1 MKVKSIMR
9 VKDLRVVGA
18 QRVAQFTST
27 GKLREPGKNFAL
39 GLKPTADLSRPGFY
53 FMVHPRKET
62 VYARFYVGR
71 QRSKQ
76 GFNNTAS
83 QLRLQRSSVGE
94 VIMNAHVPFDVFFLP
109 LEHMK
114 PLTNGFMKGKFALL
128 LTRSHNDKF
137 QNMEEMNRMLS
148 DNFKFY
154 AQKY

>member
-1 MKVKSIMR
+1 MKTKSIMR

-18 QRVAQFTST
+18 VKVAQFTSS
-27 GKLREPGKNFAL
+27 GKLREPGKDFVL
-39 GLKPTADLSRPGFY
+39 GLKPVTDLSQPGFY
-53 FMVHPRKET
+53 FMVHPRRET

-83 QLRLQRSSVGE
+83 QLRLERSKVGE
-94 VIMNAHVPFDVFFLP
+94 VIMNARVPFDIFFMP
-109 LEHMK
+109 IERMK
-114 PLTNGFMKGKFALL
+114 PLTTGFMKGKFALL

>member
-9 VKDLRVVGA
+9 VKDLRNVGA
-18 QRVAQFTST
+18 IKVAQFTSS
-27 GKLREPGKNFAL
+27 GKLREPGTNFAL

-53 FMVHPRKET
+53 FMVHPRRET

-83 QLRLQRSSVGE
+83 QLRLRRTLVGDA
-94 VIMNAHVPFDVFFLP
+94 IMNVGIPFDIFFMP
-109 LEHMK
+109 IEHMK

-128 LTRSHNDKF
+128 LTRSHNDRF
-137 QNMEEMNRMLS
+137 QNIEELNRMLS
-148 DNFKFY
+148 DNFKFF